1 MTLRQ
6 NIITTSAPASV
17 ILIRLVVGG
26 IFLSEGIQKFLY
38 PAENGVGRF
47 TKIGIPAPEVMA
59 PFVGVVEIACGTL
72 ILIGLLTR
80 LAAVPLIIDM
90 LVAILSTKIPVL
102 LGYGFWGFNL
112 RTLPYYGFWGMA
124 HEARTDFAMLLG
136 SIFLL
141 IVGAGA
147 WSLDARLRKQAS
159 RNV

>member
-6 NIITTSAPASV
+6 NIIATSAPTSV

-26 IFLSEGIQKFLY
+26 VFLSEGIQKFLY

-59 PFVGVVEIACGTL
+59 PFVGVVEIVCGAL

-80 LAAVPLIIDM
+80 LAAIPLIIDM
-90 LVAILSTKIPVL
+90 LVAIVSTKLPIL
-102 LGYGFWGFNL
+102 IGRGFWGFSL
-112 RTLPYYGFWGMA
+112 RPLPYYGFWGMT

-147 WSLDARLRKQAS
+147 WSLDARLRRQAG
-159 RNV
+159 R